1 MPTIAEIYETLKSH
15 EEMEKA
21 ASAKKAS
28 EKKAILA
35 PSGAGGGSPAA
46 ALEDV
51 LGENIAETKIRIKA
65 KLQEAAGAS
74 QAVEGLA
81 ADADD
86 EKPSDSQAP
95 IVGDKMPPA
104 GDKGVAVSPETQVA
118 VNAGAA
124 APKAAAK
131 SDDDQEKQAAEKLAA
146 EYYAA
151 GQIMAQGFV
160 AELNRLQGDGQ

>member
-1 MPTIAEIYETLKSH
+1 MPTIAEIYQTLKSH
-15 EEMEKA
+15 EELEKSA
-21 ASAKKAS
+21 AAKKAS

-46 ALEDV
+46 AIEDV
-51 LGENIAETKIRIKA
+51 LGENVAETKVRIKA

-104 GDKGVAVSPETQVA
+104 GEKGVAVSPETVAA
-118 VNAGAA
+118 VNAGAG
-124 APKAAAK
+124 KAAKA
-131 SDDDQEKQAAEKLAA
+131 DEDQEKQAAEKLAA

-160 AELNRLQGDGQ
+160 AELNRLQGSDE